1 MFDNIGDKIKTVAKV
16 IVWLSIIGWVII
28 GSVMI
33 AEARDSYDPSAI
45 ETLSGWLVMI
55 AGSFSSWVSSLVL
68 YGLGQLIEN
77 TDGISSKYAANVS
90 DKTKPSSNCTKSSTN
105 SDSYIGTCEL
115 CNKENVEVVECKIV
129 DSMGKRY
136 YYYLCANCMKEYNAV
151 PIKK

>member
-1 MFDNIGDKIKTVAKV
+1 MFDNIGGKMKSVAEV

-45 ETLSGWLVMI
+45 GTLGGLVVMI

-77 TDGISSKYAANVS
+77 TDIISSKYAANTA
-90 DKTKPSSNCTKSSTN
+90 DKTQSASNVAKKSAN
-105 SDSYIGTCEL
+105 LDPCLGTCEL
-115 CNKENVEVVECKIV
+115 CEKENVKVARCKIV
-129 DSMGKRY
+129 DSMGRRY
-136 YYYLCANCMKEYNAV
+136 YYYLCADCMKEYNAV